1 MGSSPDSVACMAAD
15 TPQQDI
21 REQADEQQDQVLQRE
36 GVEKEL
42 MEDERSDLGERID
55 DVE

>member
-1 MGSSPDSVACMAAD
+1 MAAE
-15 TPQQDI
+15 TPQQDV

-42 MEDERSDLGERID
+42 MEDERSHLGERID

>member
-1 MGSSPDSVACMAAD
+1 MAAD

-42 MEDERSDLGERID
+42 MDEERSELGERID
-55 DVE
+55 GVE

>member
-1 MGSSPDSVACMAAD
+1 MAAD